1 MSVRRERRIS
11 SRFICHDMFW
21 VRDKSF
27 YKNLIVLAVPIILQN
42 VISFGVSLADNIMI
56 GQLGEV
62 PIAALHIGTKIQ
74 GVLQIIL
81 FGVESALI
89 ILSSQYW
96 GKRDTDHIKDVISIA
111 LRLTFVVTAPMAF
124 IAFFLPEW
132 FVGLITDHPDI
143 IRCCAA
149 YLRILAVSYLVFG
162 ISMTLLCA
170 MRSVEMVRIGLINSM
185 VALFVNVILNYL
197 LIFGNCG
204 FPRLEVRGAAI
215 ATFIARFIELAVVA
229 IFVRYFDPNLKMR
242 LPDFKRWD
250 PDIFHDLIK
259 YGTPLMAGQVTWA
272 VNQFCQTAI
281 IGRMGGAVLASISI
295 VGTLYQFLHV
305 GVFGLA
311 AATGIMTGKT
321 IGAGEFEKMKTQ
333 ARTMQAIFCF
343 IGLCLGATVFFGNE
357 IFLKCYKLEPETRA
371 IIDSM
376 MRVLVVVIAF
386 GCYQGPC
393 LMGLVKSG
401 GDTSFVFK
409 NDTFFVFCVV
419 LPSAFIAMHWL
430 HAPPWVVYACL
441 LSDQVLKCFV
451 AFVKINSFNWMKN
464 LTRPKQTA

>member
-1 MSVRRERRIS
+1 
-11 SRFICHDMFW
+11 MFW

-27 YKNLIVLAVPIILQN
+27 YKNLIILAIPIILQN
-42 VISFGVSLADNIMI
+42 IISFGVSLADNIMI

-62 PIAALHIGTKIQ
+62 PIAALHIGSKIQ

-111 LRLTFVVTAPMAF
+111 MRLTFVVTGPMAF
-124 IAFFLPEW
+124 IALFLPEW
-132 FVGLITDHPDI
+132 FVGLITDNLDI
-143 IRCCAA
+143 VRCCSE

-170 MRSVEMVRIGLINSM
+170 MRSVEMVRIGLINSV
-185 VALFVNVILNYL
+185 VALFVNIVLNYL

-204 FPRLEVRGAAI
+204 FPRMEVRGAAI

-229 IFVRYFDPNLKMR
+229 IFVRHFDPNLKMR
-242 LPDFKRWD
+242 LPDFKRWN
-250 PDIFHDLIK
+250 PDIFHDLVK
-259 YGTPLMAGQVTWA
+259 YGTPLMAGQITWA

-281 IGRMGGAVLASISI
+281 IGRMGKAVLASISI
-295 VGTLYQFLHV
+295 VGTLDQFLCV

-333 ARTMQAIFCF
+333 AKTMQAIFCF
-343 IGLCLGATVFFGNE
+343 IGLCLGATVFFGNQL
-357 IFLKCYKLEPETRA
+357 FLKCYNLEPETRA
-371 IIDSM
+371 IVDTM
-376 MRVLVVVIAF
+376 MRVLVIIITF
-386 GCYQGPC
+386 RCYQAPC

-401 GDTSFVFK
+401 GDTAFVFK

-430 HAPPWVVYACL
+430 HAAPWVVYACL

-464 LTRPKQTA
+464 LTRPQKTA

>member
-62 PIAALHIGTKIQ
+62 PIAALHIGTKVQ

-162 ISMTLLCA
+162 IK
-170 MRSVEMVRIGLINSM
+170 VEVADGGVTGDG
-185 VALFVNVILNYL
+185 VALV
-197 LIFGNCG
+197 
-204 FPRLEVRGAAI
+204 
-215 ATFIARFIELAVVA
+215 
-229 IFVRYFDPNLKMR
+229 
-242 LPDFKRWD
+242 
-250 PDIFHDLIK
+250 
-259 YGTPLMAGQVTWA
+259 
-272 VNQFCQTAI
+272 
-281 IGRMGGAVLASISI
+281 VLAFKQ
-295 VGTLYQFLHV
+295 VGEVLEAPFHFFHGFV
-305 GVFGLA
+305 AFRN
-311 AATGIMTGKT
+311 
-321 IGAGEFEKMKTQ
+321 GAGENFAGNAAKTFLQTFEEVV
-333 ARTMQAIFCF
+333 RDEVAIAVFVF
-343 IGLCLGATVFFGNE
+343 GAGQDE
-357 IFLKCYKLEPETRA
+357 DL
-371 IIDSM
+371 
-376 MRVLVVVIAF
+376 LVREV
-386 GCYQGPC
+386 
-393 LMGLVKSG
+393 G
-401 GDTSFVFK
+401 GD
-409 NDTFFVFCVV
+409 V
-419 LPSAFIAMHWL
+419 LAE
-430 HAPPWVVYACL
+430 L
-441 LSDQVLKCFV
+441 LSANFLIADFLVDGTGV
-451 AFVKINSFNWMKN
+451 AAVQRHGPDTHGDGDS
-464 LTRPKQTA
+464 LPDRR